1 MDERPTHLTPEG
13 KKRLQE
19 ELEYLRRVR
28 RPEVAD
34 KIRQAKEGGDITENA
49 GYDEAKNEQAFL
61 EGRIATLKTLLEH
74 AVLIP
79 DDPSGGPVTLGARVT
94 VEGSD
99 GVHTYRILGPV
110 EADPANGRI
119 SDESPLGRALLG
131 HQAGDQVE
139 VQTPQGVTQYR
150 ILKVQ

>member
-19 ELEYLRRVR
+19 ELEHLRKVR

-34 KIRQAKEGGDITENA
+34 RIRQAKEDGDITENA

-79 DDPSGGPVTLGARVT
+79 EDAPGGAVSLGARVT
-94 VEGSD
+94 VEGED
-99 GVHTYRILGPV
+99 GVHTYRIVGPV
-110 EADPANGRI
+110 EADPDSGQI

-139 VQTPQGVTQYR
+139 AQTPEGISRYR
-150 ILKVQ
+150 VLQVR